1 MTKQMQRFVH
11 LQIKKQNNYLG
22 GCHKYGGIPA
32 IAFNFILPV
41 K

>member
-11 LQIKKQNNYLG
+11 LQIKKQNIYLG

-41 K
+41 Q